1 MYAFPHTYF
10 PTTFQVKLSNSS
22 EEDFVNRLLQ
32 LERHH
37 VKTRQM
43 EYEEKR
49 RARQEAAMEAAKS
62 AEIQI
67 DKMMPKWWTL
77 GDLQVTLDKKYTTVE
92 FH

>member
-1 MYAFPHTYF
+1 MIGKYWKFFDKTPLCCVVKLALTSSSLHVHVCISTYIF

-49 RARQEAAMEAAKS
+49 RARQEAAMEAAK
-62 AEIQI
+62 E
-67 DKMMPKWWTL
+67 
-77 GDLQVTLDKKYTTVE
+77 E
-92 FH
+92 E